1 MRRPML
7 VALLA
12 ATLLTLTGT
21 ALARSLEPLVSVE
34 WLQSHLGES
43 GLVVIDIRSAI
54 DGGAR
59 SDFEAGHIPGAVY
72 SSYTEA
78 GWRQNSN
85 GIPGMVPP
93 VADLEAL
100 IGGLGIDNATDVV
113 IVPAGVG
120 STDFGSAARIYW
132 TFKLLGHDRVAI
144 LNGGHRAWLESGA
157 PVAEG
162 WQDPLPATFVA
173 DFRPHLLASVDDVA
187 RAPAAGI
194 QLVDNRPADQFAGQD
209 QHPAARAA
217 GTIPGAR
224 NLEQQHLTREG
235 TAFLLDE
242 AAIASLMAQANISR
256 DQQTITFCNT
266 GHWAA
271 LGWFA
276 MSEIAGIDNVA
287 MYDGSMVEWAQDAN
301 RPLQIQRTGL
311 AGLIDRF
318 RN

>member
-1 MRRPML
+1 MSRSML

-34 WLQSHLGES
+34 WLQGHLGEE

-54 DGGAR
+54 DSGAR

-85 GIPGMVPP
+85 GVPGMVPP
-93 VADLEAL
+93 VSDLEAL
-100 IGGLGIDNATDVV
+100 IGGLGIDNHTDVV

-144 LNGGHRAWLESGA
+144 LNGGHLAWVESGA

-162 WQDPLPATFVA
+162 WQDPQPTRFVA
-173 DFRPHLLASVDDVA
+173 SFRPHLLASVDDVA

-224 NLEQQHLTREG
+224 NLQQQHLTREG

-242 AAIASLMAQANISR
+242 TAIASLMAQASISR

-276 MSEIAGIDNVA
+276 MSEIAGVSNVA
-287 MYDGSMVEWAQDAN
+287 MYDGSMVEWAQDVN